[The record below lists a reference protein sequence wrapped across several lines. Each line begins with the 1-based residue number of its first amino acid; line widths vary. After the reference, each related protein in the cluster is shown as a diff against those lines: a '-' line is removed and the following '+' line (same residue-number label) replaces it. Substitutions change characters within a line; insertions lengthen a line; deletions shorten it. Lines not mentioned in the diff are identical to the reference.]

1 MRTLYRGGP
10 GRNGRGQEALRRHR
24 IAAVVAVAILAF
36 AAAAVAKPPK
46 PHHPK
51 PPKPKLELLTA
62 TEQGALRREE
72 IKVAVRS
79 KRGEEARV
87 QARFVVDGYPDDYFF
102 RLGPDSAKLKGGD
115 GVAHLGLSQRQR
127 EVLDFAIKSCHGA
140 TLAITATVG
149 KGTGHLNGSL
159 KMPADC
165 AAD

>member
-1 MRTLYRGGP
+1 MRAP
-10 GRNGRGQEALRRHR
+10 R
-24 IAAVVAVAILAF
+24 ILWLAVLAACLS
-36 AAAAVAKPPK
+36 AAALAAAKPPK

-51 PPKPKLELLTA
+51 PPKPKLELLTG

-79 KRGEEARV
+79 KRGEDARV
-87 QARFVVDGYPDDYFF
+87 QARFVVDGFPDDYIF

-115 GVAHLGLSQRQR
+115 GVAHLGLSPRQK

-165 AAD
+165 ASG